1 MNSRNIARCEW
12 NDYEQ
17 EYEFV
22 ECLSEE
28 IGITNIHTH
37 CKSQP
42 HKLSHYTLATG
53 LSSCYEFWILVVNM
67 KNDR

>member
-12 NDYEQ
+12 NDYE